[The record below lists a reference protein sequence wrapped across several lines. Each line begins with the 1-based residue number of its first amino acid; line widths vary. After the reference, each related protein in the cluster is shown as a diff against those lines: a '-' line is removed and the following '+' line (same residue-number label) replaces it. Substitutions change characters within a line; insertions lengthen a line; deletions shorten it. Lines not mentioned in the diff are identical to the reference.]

1 MSGKKG
7 PEPEPEPEPSS
18 THSALDHVEAHAE
31 TRADEHSRLVSKASA
46 DVSSIGLGSMEAQ
59 MAAARAEMEEQIRKE
74 EEEKEARRKGKRVG
88 GGRRK
93 REERKEGV
101 PLTAP
106 SLSGRPRSRP
116 GSASKSPRL
125 PPLQHVP
132 QQPGAEDRA
141 AAAGE
146 LTREQQMR
154 DYPAY
159 DGGGDGGGPPPD
171 GGARGALL
179 TSDLVTVGAPA
190 LDYQV
195 LNDALLSVGPPVDEL
210 RTDLEDDAP
219 FTERVHNLIDAR
231 IAPPITDIYRTLAK
245 REQEFQAFATMVTGR
260 LEKLESELATTKQQL
275 AAERLERKQ
284 EASALAA
291 RVLRA
296 ESTLTEKAEQQEL
309 DALLKSVITTIGT
322 SRHPFLPDRQSF
334 SPSGQKAQPI
344 AVVAGSIGQRI
355 GEGEA
360 NLAACRVAQTQTQ
373 EQMLVVRADI
383 VVAREKE
390 AVDVAAL
397 ESSLQELHNKQEQL
411 AAKVGKWRFGEGT
424 SLMDAMW
431 QRSRE
436 ERVHSIVSADLD
448 VLRERESINL
458 DDTALEVIRHDIV
471 AIWIACF
478 SRSPRC
484 RC

>member
-31 TRADEHSRLVSKASA
+31 TRADEHAKLVATASA

-245 REQEFQAFATMVTGR
+245 REQEFQAFASMVTGR

-322 SRHPFLPDRQSF
+322 SRPPLPCLPSRQAEIFFHPGKKLSRALWLQARSV
-334 SPSGQKAQPI
+334 SGSEKGRRTWP
-344 AVVAGSIGQRI
+344 R
-355 GEGEA
+355 
-360 NLAACRVAQTQTQ
+360 AASR
-373 EQMLVVRADI
+373 RP
-383 VVAREKE
+383 RP
-390 AVDVAAL
+390 
-397 ESSLQELHNKQEQL
+397 
-411 AAKVGKWRFGEGT
+411 
-424 SLMDAMW
+424 
-431 QRSRE
+431 RSRCWWCV
-436 ERVHSIVSADLD
+436 RTSWWRGRRRRSTW
-448 VLRERESINL
+448 RRS
-458 DDTALEVIRHDIV
+458 
-471 AIWIACF
+471 
-478 SRSPRC
+478 SPRC
-484 RC
+484 RSCTTSRSSWRPRWASGASARARR

>member
-141 AAAGE
+141 AAADE

-322 SRHPFLPDRQSF
+322 SRHPFLPRQAELFSIRAKNSANRCGCRLDRSADRRRGGEPGCV
-334 SPSGQKAQPI
+334 SRRADPDPGAD
-344 AVVAGSIGQRI
+344 AGGACGHRGGA
-355 GEGEA
+355 GEGGGGRGGA
-360 NLAACRVAQTQTQ
+360 RVLAAGAAQQAGAARGQGGQVA
-373 EQMLVVRADI
+373 VRRGHVADG
-383 VVAREKE
+383 R
-390 AVDVAAL
+390 DVATLTGGAGAL
-397 ESSLQELHNKQEQL
+397 HRLGRPGR
-411 AAKVGKWRFGEGT
+411 AAR
-424 SLMDAMW
+424 A
-431 QRSRE
+431 
-436 ERVHSIVSADLD
+436 RVHQPRRHRARGNPPRYRCHLD
-448 VLRERESINL
+448 
-458 DDTALEVIRHDIV
+458 
-471 AIWIACF
+471 
-478 SRSPRC
+478 
-484 RC
+484 